1 MGDKVMEKIG
11 VIMGGR
17 SLERDVSLK
26 SGHRIA
32 DALDSLGYKVIR
44 LDVENNLV
52 SKLKKER
59 PDLVYI
65 ALHGK
70 YGEDGTVQELLEILK
85 IPYTG
90 PGVFGSILGFDKV
103 LAKEIFIANGIP
115 TAPFYTLSNA
125 ALKEMGAADTIDDI
139 VKKVGLPLVVK
150 PARQGSALGLKIA
163 HTKKDIP
170 DAIISALNYDN
181 KIILEKY
188 VKGTEI
194 SVSILGNS
202 RPKVLP
208 IVEVVTHKE
217 FFDFDAMYTAGQTDY
232 YIPARLDT
240 ALTKKVNEIALA
252 VHKILKSR
260 DVSRIDIIIEKKIPY
275 VLEINTSPGM
285 TSTSLLPLTAKA
297 AGLTF
302 EKLVNKIVKLA
313 LDRQ

>member
-1 MGDKVMEKIG
+1 MKKIG

-26 SGHRIA
+26 SGHRVA
-32 DALDSLGYKVIR
+32 DALDNLDYKVIR
-44 LDVENNLV
+44 LDVESDLV
-52 SKLKKER
+52 AKLKKEK

-70 YGEDGTVQELLEILK
+70 YGEDGTVQELLEILN

-90 PGVFGSILGFDKV
+90 PGVFSSILGFDKV
-103 LAKEIFIANGIP
+103 LAKETFIANGIP
-115 TAPFYTLSNA
+115 TAPFYALSDA
-125 ALKEMGAADTIDDI
+125 ALKEMGAADAVDDV
-139 VKKVGLPLVVK
+139 VKKIGLPLVVK

-163 HTKKDIP
+163 HTKKEIP
-170 DAIISALNYDN
+170 NAIISALNYDN

-202 RPKVLP
+202 RPKTLP

-232 YIPARLDT
+232 YIPARLSDSM
-240 ALTKKVNEIALA
+240 TKKVNEVALS
-252 VHKILKSR
+252 VHKTLNCR
-260 DVSRIDIIIEKKIPY
+260 DVSRVDIIIEKNTPY

-285 TSTSLLPLTAKA
+285 TSTSLLPMTAKA
-297 AGLTF
+297 AGLSF
-302 EKLVNKIVKLA
+302 EKLVDKIVKLA
-313 LDRQ
+313 LERENKVGA